1 MKRTGSDRGEL
12 ALVLH
17 THMPY
22 VEGYGTWPF
31 GEEWLWEAIATCYLP
46 LLELLDRRG
55 GEVTL
60 SLTPVL
66 ADQLAAPGLAE
77 RFAAFLRDVRRE
89 THRLDV
95 EGCRS
100 SGHEDWARELERA
113 VGDYERASAR
123 VEELQRDGRGL
134 LGAFAPHAAWTS
146 AATHAVLPL
155 LATDA
160 GVRLQVETG
169 IAAHRVR
176 FGRGEAAAGRGGAG
190 EARGTREWRGGF
202 WLPECA
208 HAPWLDPL
216 LEEAGVHAVCVD
228 LTDVLGRGSAAQ
240 LAPLQSADGPLLAP
254 LDRATIELVWSDGGY
269 PAHGLYRDYHAFTV
283 HHHRVWSNAGETYDP
298 VAARAQARV
307 DATDFV
313 ARTIAR
319 LDAGAA
325 ELGRPA
331 LAVCAI
337 DTELLGHWWY
347 EGIDWLAAVLD
358 EAERQG
364 LRISHLDDA
373 LARHEAVPVADA
385 LAAADAREGSLAGR
399 PRLPAHRQLGA
410 GGAELPTTTWGTP
423 RDLSTWDA
431 PRVADLAWRSRE
443 LELRTLAGPRRPSP
457 RALREL
463 LALQASDW
471 AFQVT
476 RDSAGP
482 YPRER
487 AAAHA
492 AALERVLDG
501 DAPNAALRNLAP
513 HLSCR

>member
-1 MKRTGSDRGEL
+1 MTGPDRGEL

-31 GEEWLWEAIATCYLP
+31 GEEWLWEATATCYLP
-46 LLELLDRRG
+46 LLEALDAHG
-55 GEVTL
+55 GGNVTL

-66 ADQLAAPGLAE
+66 ADQLAAPGVAD

-89 THRLDV
+89 THRIDV
-95 EGCRS
+95 AGCRE
-100 SGHEDWARELERA
+100 SGREEWAAELERA
-113 VGDYERASAR
+113 AGDYERALAR
-123 VEELQRDGRGL
+123 AEALGGDL
-134 LGAFAPHAAWTS
+134 LAAFAPHVAWTS
-146 AATHAVLPL
+146 SATHAVLPL

-160 GVRLQVETG
+160 GVRLQLDTG
-169 IAAHRVR
+169 IASHRAR
-176 FGRGEAAAGRGGAG
+176 FDGAPTPAPAGAPDAAPA
-190 EARGTREWRGGF
+190 REWRGGF

-216 LEEAGVHAVCVD
+216 LEEAGVHATCVD
-228 LTDVLGRGSAAQ
+228 LTDVLGRGAAAQ
-240 LAPLQSADGPLLAP
+240 LTPLRSDAGPLLVP
-254 LDRATIELVWSDGGY
+254 IDRETIELVWSDAGY

-283 HHHRVWSNAGETYDP
+283 HHHRVWNNDGGTYDP
-298 VAARAQARV
+298 IAARAQARA
-307 DATDFV
+307 DAADFV

-325 ELGRPA
+325 ALGRPA

-347 EGIDWLAAVLD
+347 EGIDWLVAVLE

-364 LRISHLDDA
+364 LRIAHLDDA
-373 LARHEAVPVADA
+373 LERHAAVPAP
-385 LAAADAREGSLAGR
+385 S
-399 PRLPAHRQLGA
+399 
-410 GGAELPTTTWGTP
+410 LPTTTWGTP
-423 RDLSTWDA
+423 RDLSTWDGPQA
-431 PRVADLAWRSRE
+431 ADIAWRLRE
-443 LELRTLAGPRRPSP
+443 LELRTLGGRPGGERPSD

-476 RDSAGP
+476 RELSGP

-487 AAAHA
+487 SAGHA
-492 AALERVLDG
+492 AALEAALAGDDG
-501 DAPNAALRNLAP
+501 DGTVRALAP
-513 HLSCR
+513 HLAR